1 MELMIEFNANNMEEL
16 EEEARLKATE
26 ISLAIVEGI
35 CNGLDEG
42 ADVVA
47 LGILSNLDM
56 DITVKR
62 GNYLE
67 ALTLNIHRV
76 EEAEE
81 YELCSR
87 AVKWIEH
94 LQTEQE

>member
-1 MELMIEFNANNMEEL
+1 MIEFNANNMEEL

-35 CNGLDEG
+35 CNGLEED

-62 GNYLE
+62 ENYLE
-67 ALTLNIHRV
+67 ALKLNIHRV

>member
-1 MELMIEFNANNMEEL
+1 MLEFNANNMEEL

-26 ISLAIVEGI
+26 VSLEVVEAV

-56 DITVKR
+56 DITVR
-62 GNYLE
+62 RENYLE
-67 ALTLNIHRV
+67 ALRLNIHRV

-87 AVKWIEH
+87 AVKWIEI

>member
-1 MELMIEFNANNMEEL
+1 MLEFNANNMEEL

-47 LGILSNLDM
+47 LGILANLDM

-62 GNYLE
+62 PNYLE
-67 ALTLNIHRV
+67 ALRLNLERV
-76 EEAEE
+76 EKAEE

-87 AVKWIEH
+87 AVKWIEQ
-94 LQTEQE
+94 LQVEQEKE

>member
-1 MELMIEFNANNMEEL
+1 MIEFQANNMEEL

-26 ISLAIVEGI
+26 ISIEILEGI
-35 CNGLDEG
+35 CNALDNG
-42 ADVVA
+42 ADIVS

-62 GNYLE
+62 SNFIE
-67 ALTLNIHRV
+67 ALTLNFERV
-76 EEAEE
+76 EQAEE
-81 YELCSR
+81 FELCSR
-87 AVKWIEH
+87 AVKWIEI

>member
-1 MELMIEFNANNMEEL
+1 MIEFNANNMEEL

-26 ISLAIVEGI
+26 ISLVIVEGI

-42 ADVVA
+42 ADVIA
-47 LGILSNLDM
+47 LGILANLDM

-62 GNYLE
+62 ENYLE
-67 ALTLNIHRV
+67 ALTLNLHRV

-81 YELCSR
+81 YELCKR
-87 AVKWIEH
+87 AVEWIDKLH
-94 LQTEQE
+94 AEQE

>member
-1 MELMIEFNANNMEEL
+1 MIEFNANNMEEL

-62 GNYLE
+62 ENYLE

>member
-1 MELMIEFNANNMEEL
+1 MIEFNANNMEEL

-35 CNGLDEG
+35 CNGLEED

-62 GNYLE
+62 ENYLE
-67 ALTLNIHRV
+67 ALKLNIHRV

-87 AVKWIEH
+87 AVKWIEQ

>member
-1 MELMIEFNANNMEEL
+1 MLEFNAHNMEEL

-26 ISLAIVEGI
+26 ISIAIVEGI
-35 CNGLDEG
+35 CNGLDES

-62 GNYLE
+62 ENFLD
-67 ALTLNIHRV
+67 ALNLNLHRV

-81 YELCSR
+81 YELCER
-87 AVKWIEH
+87 AVKWIDT

>member
-1 MELMIEFNANNMEEL
+1 MLEFNANNMEEL

-47 LGILSNLDM
+47 LGILANLDM

-62 GNYLE
+62 ENYLE
-67 ALTLNIHRV
+67 ALNLNLHRV
-76 EEAEE
+76 EDAEE
-81 YELCSR
+81 FELCSR
-87 AVKWIEH
+87 AVKWIEK
-94 LQTEQE
+94 LQAEQEKE